1 MYAALALTGLWLPA
15 LLALVSN
22 GRIGFESTTW
32 LVIPLCAPLGAALV
46 VPAALAILT
55 YSVGLI
61 CSFMSGSP
69 WAWVCG
75 TWGAP
80 VAYWAATSLLVDFS
94 CVA

>member
-1 MYAALALTGLWLPA
+1 MTGLWLPA